1 METTPIT
8 STVRMEAGQP
18 HQTVTRQMEPTMAD
32 PPHQMELKMQM
43 IADLLH
49 LMKQTMTG
57 QPHQMTQRIQMTK
70 MTTSQLLQM
79 DPTMKMKVDQPHPT
93 AEMTRTATDRLLR
106 RERRDK
112 IKEDAHILL
121 VSRMIQ
127 MTVGRFH
134 PTEIMIQMTVG
145 RFHPTEIMIQMTVSQ
160 FHPTEIMIQMTVSQF
175 HQMIKTRQT
184 DKTMECYPHL
194 TMQISAIFQL

>member
-1 METTPIT
+1 METAPIT
-8 STVRMEAGQP
+8 PTVRMEAGQP
-18 HQTVTRQMEPTMAD
+18 HPTVTRQTEPTMAD

-57 QPHQMTQRIQMTK
+57 QPHQMTQKIQMTK

-79 DPTMKMKVDQPHPT
+79 DPMMKMKVDQSHPR
-93 AEMTRTATDRLLR
+93 AEMTRTATDRLLLR
-106 RERRDK
+106 KRRDR

-121 VSRMIQ
+121 VSQMIQ

-134 PTEIMIQMTVG
+134 QTKIMIQMTA
-145 RFHPTEIMIQMTVSQ
+145 
-160 FHPTEIMIQMTVSQF
+160 SQF
-175 HQMIKTRQT
+175 HQIIKTRQT
-184 DKTMECYPHL
+184 DKTMECYPRL
-194 TMQISAIFQL
+194 TMQMSAIFQL